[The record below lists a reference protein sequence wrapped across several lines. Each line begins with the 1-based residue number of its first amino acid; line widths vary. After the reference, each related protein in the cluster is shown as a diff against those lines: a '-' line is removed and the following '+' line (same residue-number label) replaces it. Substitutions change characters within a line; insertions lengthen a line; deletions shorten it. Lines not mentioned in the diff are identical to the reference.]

1 MDKKGPLIPQ
11 GVMDVANHYSQATGI
26 PCLILDIFNKKLV
39 GQPAEIDNLF
49 EKLDGGWQEKCFE
62 THLHY
67 ASLAERFGGSYTY
80 FSLLSLV
87 YWVSPVIM
95 EGRMEYA
102 IIAGPVLV
110 FDIEELL
117 DDNLLNDERVKA
129 EAEALFKSLPAND
142 VSLVH
147 NLSEV
152 LRMCAGW
159 ASGYSKHLLV
169 ESREA
174 LTTQS
179 LLSEQIQSLKSKPDE
194 LVQSYPFEKE
204 MELQEAIRWGD
215 RRAAQR
221 VMNELLGLIYFTA
234 GSSIE
239 RINFRVMELISLLSR
254 AAVQGGGPQ
263 EEILEMSFRFQRE
276 VVHYTTIEG
285 MSQWLSKVLHQFTDL
300 VFASKDEEY
309 GSVIARSIRYIRN
322 NYREKITLE
331 ETAQEVSL
339 SPNYFSRIFNEKMNL
354 SFSAYVNRL
363 RVEQAQ
369 KLLLN
374 TSLPIV
380 EIAGLVGFEE
390 QSYFSKVFK
399 SITHL
404 SPGQY
409 RKRSGRFE
417 SDNQEIHI

>member
-1 MDKKGPLIPQ
+1 MDKKTPLIPH
-11 GVMDVANHYSQATGI
+11 GVVDVANHYSLATGI
-26 PCLILDIFNKKLV
+26 PCLILDIFNRELV
-39 GQPAEIDNLF
+39 GQRPEVDNLF
-49 EKLDGGWQEKCFE
+49 AKLDEGWGEKCFK

-67 ASLAERFGGSYTY
+67 ASLSERFGGSYTY
-80 FSLLSLV
+80 FTFLSLV

-110 FDIEELL
+110 FDPEEILGDKLLSDAKVKKEAQELL
-117 DDNLLNDERVKA
+117 N
-129 EAEALFKSLPAND
+129 SLSAID

-159 ASGYSKHLLV
+159 ASGYSKHLMV

-179 LLSEQIQSLKSKPDE
+179 ILSEQIQNLKLE
-194 LVQSYPFEKE
+194 RGEFIQAYPFEKE

-221 VMNELLGLIYFTA
+221 IMNELLGLIYFTA
-234 GSSIE
+234 GASIE

-263 EEILEMSFRFQRE
+263 EEVLEMSFRFQRE

-285 MSQWLSKVLHQFTDL
+285 MSVWLSKVLHQFSDL
-300 VFASKDEEY
+300 VFASRDEEY
-309 GSVIARSIRYIRN
+309 GSLIARSIRYIRN

-331 ETAQEVSL
+331 ETAHEVGL

-354 SFSAYVNRL
+354 SFSAYINRL

-380 EIAGLVGFEE
+380 EVAGLVGFEE

-399 SITHL
+399 NVTQL

-409 RKRSGRFE
+409 RKRSGRYE
-417 SDNQEIHI
+417 SNNHEIHT

>member
-1 MDKKGPLIPQ
+1 MDKKAPLIPQ
-11 GVMDVANHYSQATGI
+11 GVKDVANHYSLATGT
-26 PCLILDIFNKKLV
+26 PCMILDLFNKQLV
-39 GQPAEIDNLF
+39 GQRPEVENLF
-49 EKLDGGWQEKCFE
+49 AKLDKEWGEKCFE
-62 THLHY
+62 THRHY

-80 FSLLSLV
+80 FTFLSLV

-95 EGRMEYA
+95 DGRMEYA
-102 IIAGPVLV
+102 IIAGPVSV
-110 FDIEELL
+110 FEPEELL
-117 DDNLLNDERVKA
+117 SDKLLGDERVKK
-129 EAEALFKSLPAND
+129 EAQELLNSLAVID
-142 VSLVH
+142 VSLIH

-159 ASGYSKHLLV
+159 ASGYSKHLMV
-169 ESREA
+169 EGREA

-179 LLSEQIQSLKSKPDE
+179 LLSEQIQNLKLNRGE
-194 LVQSYPFEKE
+194 IIQAYPFEKE

-215 RRAAQR
+215 RRSAQR
-221 VMNELLGLIYFTA
+221 IMNELLGLIYFTSGA
-234 GSSIE
+234 SIE

-285 MSQWLSKVLHQFTDL
+285 MSVWLSKVLHQFTDL

-309 GSVIARSIRYIRN
+309 GSVIASSIRYIRK
-322 NYREKITLE
+322 NYRDKITLE
-331 ETAQEVSL
+331 ETAQEVGL
-339 SPNYFSRIFNEKMNL
+339 SPNYFSRIFNEKMNI
-354 SFSAYVNRL
+354 SFSAYINRL

-374 TSLPIV
+374 TSLPIIEV
-380 EIAGLVGFEE
+380 AGLVGFDE

-399 SITHL
+399 SVTHL

-409 RKRSGRFE
+409 RKRSGRYE
-417 SDNQEIHI
+417 SDNQEIHT